1 MLGKILRIDVDG
13 PRDDAAAPYRIPPD
27 NPFIGVA
34 GAAPEIFLTGLRNPG
49 RIRFD
54 RLTGDLWIGDVGQ
67 GDWEEID
74 VARAGERGLNFGWN
88 RMEGFHCFQ
97 PRRGCDETGLTPPVA
112 EYGHELGCAVI
123 GGVVVRDP
131 GQPLLDGGYL
141 FSDSC
146 SGNLWLM
153 DPAGTGRREPV
164 LVRGT
169 GRSISSIAEDEDGSV
184 VATDLGTGELVVISA
199 AAR

>member
-34 GAAPEIFLTGLRNPG
+34 GAAPEIFLTGLRNPW

-88 RMEGFHCFQ
+88 RMEGFHCFR
-97 PRRGCDETGLTPPVA
+97 PSVLCDDAGLTPPVD
-112 EYGHELGCAVI
+112 EYGHDLGCAVI

-131 GQPLLDGGYL
+131 DQPLLDGGYV
-141 FSDSC
+141 FADAC
-146 SGNLWLM
+146 SGALWVL
-153 DPAGTGRREPV
+153 DPAGSGPRAAV
-164 LVRGT
+164 LTAVT
-169 GRSISSIAEDEDGSV
+169 DRSISSIAEADDGSV
-184 VATDLGTGELVVISA
+184 IATIRDSGELALISA
-199 AAR
+199 EPR